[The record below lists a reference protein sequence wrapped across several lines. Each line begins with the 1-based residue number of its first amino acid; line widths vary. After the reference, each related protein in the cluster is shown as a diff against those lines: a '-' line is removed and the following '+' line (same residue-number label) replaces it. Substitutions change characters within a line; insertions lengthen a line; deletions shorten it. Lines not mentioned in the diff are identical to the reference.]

1 MNNKKG
7 LHCIDVG
14 TGEIALVFLHYFGG
28 SANSWSKVIA
38 DLSNTF
44 RCIAIDLP
52 GFGDSQGESKKLSVS
67 NCAREVA
74 QLIKALAL
82 KQYVLIG
89 HSMGGKIALS
99 LASLQP
105 FGLTSLVLVAPS
117 PPTPEP
123 MDDEERKQLLNA
135 YGDRFALET
144 QLNNITAQSLTNGG
158 MENAIA
164 DNLKV
169 SYASWHWWVQLGS
182 REDISPQ
189 TSTVKVPILVIS
201 GQYDKKLSTRFLHD
215 EFEKYFDF
223 VRFEEIKEAG
233 HLLPIEAPAAV
244 VKLIREYVHLNNVTK
259 KDTISKQKKYSFDV

>member
-1 MNNKKG
+1 MNNKKR
-7 LHCIDVG
+7 LHFIDVG
-14 TGEIALVFLHYFGG
+14 TGEAALVFLHYFGG

-52 GFGDSQGESKKLSVS
+52 GFGDSEGESKKLSVS

-74 QLIKALAL
+74 QLIKTLAL

-99 LASLQP
+99 LASLKP
-105 FGLTSLVLVAPS
+105 SGLTSLVLVAPS

-123 MDDEERKQLLNA
+123 MDGEERKQLLNA

-144 QLNNITAQSLTNGG
+144 LLNNITAHSLTNCGI
-158 MENAIA
+158 ENAIA

-169 SYASWHWWVQLGS
+169 SYASWDWWVQFGS

-189 TSTVKVPILVIS
+189 TSNVTVPVLIIS

-215 EFEKYFDF
+215 EFEEYFNF
-223 VRFEEIKEAG
+223 VQFEEIKEVG
-233 HLLPIEAPAAV
+233 HLLPMEAPGAV
-244 VKLIREYVHLNNVTK
+244 VKLILEYVQLNNVIK
-259 KDTISKQKKYSFDV
+259 KDNISKQKKYFFDV